1 MLCCGTCLGSQS
13 RDANEAHVVSCF
25 HGDFLNSWLLYGNFP
40 FLFPISTTTEQKTQA
55 VSMFHMLLRYVIMM
69 NAWFLAWTQFLAWV
83 CNNSRYNWRVDTN
96 TQLYQHPCCKNL
108 MIFNLARIFS
118 NMLEIASIHKIDK
131 IRLSSRSFIF
141 LNGFSFSKSKLITV
155 KSSLWLSLN

>member
-1 MLCCGTCLGSQS
+1 MFP
-13 RDANEAHVVSCF
+13 RWF
-25 HGDFLNSWLLYGNFP
+25 FKLLTS
-40 FLFPISTTTEQKTQA
+40 LWKFPISDSHQHHRTEHRPGKTQA

-96 TQLYQHPCCKNL
+96 TQLYQHPSCKNL